1 MMTATANINDNGR
14 TPFVRGY
21 SDGVTA
27 VRCLNQP
34 QTITFNL
41 SKRLA
46 QSWGQDRKHVFKN
59 NKDISCIKL
68 CDSVAFL
75 SILRNNSCAKVEDYN
90 PCKLRNAYERVTG
103 VRMNTRTIEGYI
115 YVLQKFDLCRI
126 EHGTLYFSK
135 IRSNS
140 KQRNFKIEYKRGDS
154 IKTVGRKIAEHV
166 VSAPM
171 RAIGYIWELKRR
183 LQDPKDFDELERT
196 QSRAKRL
203 NFDIERFRDNGVS
216 YSTIA
221 KRLNTSRSY
230 VIEIVKRCEEN
241 GVVRKFK
248 RRYKETYSKA
258 SRRFLKIGKFLSS
271 IADKYTYHFYD
282 SIKDRIKLFL
292 VRSNIYVYNP
302 YNLDALSYAF

>member
-1 MMTATANINDNGR
+1 MTATANINDNGR
-14 TPFVRGY
+14 TPFVRGN

-46 QSWGQDRKHVFKN
+46 QSWGQDREHVFKN

-75 SILRNNSCAKVEDYN
+75 FILRNNSCAKIENYN
-90 PCKLRNAYERVTG
+90 PCKLRNAYERVSG
-103 VRMNTRTIEGYI
+103 VRLNTRTIEGYI
-115 YVLQKFDLCRI
+115 YVLQTFDLCRI
-126 EHGTLYFSK
+126 IDGTLYFSK

-140 KQRNFKIEYKRGDS
+140 KTRNFKIEYKRGDS
-154 IKTVGRKIAEHV
+154 IKTIGRKIAEHV

-183 LQDPKDFDELERT
+183 LQDPKDFDELKHT

-230 VIEIVKRCEEN
+230 VIEIVKRCEES
-241 GVVRKFK
+241 GIVRKFK
-248 RRYKETYSKA
+248 RRYKEAYSPA
-258 SRRFLKIGKFLSS
+258 SRWFLKIGKFLSS
-271 IADKYTYHFYD
+271 ITDKYTYHFYD

-302 YNLDALSYAF
+302 YNIYALSYAF

>member
-14 TPFVRGY
+14 PPLVRGN

-27 VRCLNQP
+27 VRCLNKS

-46 QSWGQDRKHVFKN
+46 QSWGQDRGHVFKN

-75 SILRNNSCAKVEDYN
+75 SILRNNSFAKVENYN
-90 PCKLRNAYERVTG
+90 PCKLRDIYKRVTG
-103 VRMNTRTIEGYI
+103 VRLHTRTVSGYI
-115 YVLQKFDLCRI
+115 FVLQKFDLCRI
-126 EHGTLYFSK
+126 EDGTLYFSK

-140 KQRNFKIEYKRGDS
+140 KTRNFKIECQRGDS
-154 IKTVGRKIAEHV
+154 IKSIGRRIAEHV

-171 RAIGYIWELKRR
+171 RAIGYVLELKRR
-183 LQDPKDFDELERT
+183 LQNPKDFDELKHA

-203 NFDIERFRDNGVS
+203 NFDIERFIDKGVS

-221 KRLNTSRSY
+221 KKLNVSRSY
-230 VIEIVKRCEEN
+230 VIEIIGKCEQS
-241 GVVRKFK
+241 GIVSRLK
-248 RRYKETYSKA
+248 RRFPETYTMA
-258 SRRFLKIGKFLSS
+258 SRRFVNLGKFLSS
-271 IADKYTYHFYD
+271 ISDKYTFYTYD
-282 SIKDRIKLFL
+282 SIKDKLKL
-292 VRSNIYVYNP
+292 YVVRSNYYVYNP
-302 YNLDALSYAF
+302 YNIDVLCYAF

>member
-14 TPFVRGY
+14 PPFVREN

-27 VRCLNQP
+27 VRCLRQP

-46 QSWGQDRKHVFKN
+46 QSWGQDREHVFKN
-59 NKDISCIKL
+59 NKDISCVKL

-75 SILRNNSCAKVEDYN
+75 SILRNNSFAKVEDYN
-90 PCKLRNAYERVTG
+90 PCKLRDTYERVTG
-103 VRMNTRTIEGYI
+103 VRLHTKTVARYI
-115 YVLQKFDLCRI
+115 YVLQKFELCRI
-126 EHGTLYFSK
+126 ESGTLYFSK

-154 IKTVGRKIAEHV
+154 IKAVGRIIAEYV

-183 LQDPKDFDELERT
+183 LFNPKDFDELKHT

-230 VIEIVKRCEEN
+230 VIGIIKKCEEKRIVK
-241 GVVRKFK
+241 KFK
-248 RRYKETYSKA
+248 RRYKETYSPA
-258 SRRFLKIGKFLSS
+258 SRWFLKIGKFLSS
-271 IADKYTYHFYD
+271 ITDKYTYHFYD
-282 SIKDRIKLFL
+282 SIKDSIKLFL

>member
-14 TPFVRGY
+14 TPLVRGY

-27 VRCLNQP
+27 VRCFKQP

-46 QSWGQDRKHVFKN
+46 QSWGQDREHVFKN
-59 NKDISCIKL
+59 NKDISCINL

-75 SILRNNSCAKVEDYN
+75 FILRNGGCVKVVGYN
-90 PCKLRNAYERVTG
+90 PSRLRDTYERITG
-103 VRMNTRTIEGYI
+103 VRLHTRTVARYI
-115 YVLQKFDLCRI
+115 YVLKKFNLCRI
-126 EHGTLYFSK
+126 EDGTLYFSK

-140 KQRNFKIEYKRGDS
+140 KQRNFKIEYQRGES
-154 IKTVGRKIAEHV
+154 IKTVGRRIAEHV

-183 LQDPKDFDELERT
+183 LQDPKDFDELKHA

-203 NFDIERFRDNGVS
+203 KFDIERFRDNGVS

-221 KRLNTSRSY
+221 KRLNVSRSY
-230 VIEIVKRCEEN
+230 VIEIVGKCEQD
-241 GVVRKFK
+241 GLLKKFK
-248 RRYKETYSKA
+248 RMYSEFWSKA
-258 SRRFLKIGKFLSS
+258 SIRFLGLKKFLSS
-271 IADKYTYHFYD
+271 ITDKYTFFFYD
-282 SIKDRIKLFL
+282 SIKDRLKLYI

-302 YNLDALSYAF
+302 YNIEALSYAF